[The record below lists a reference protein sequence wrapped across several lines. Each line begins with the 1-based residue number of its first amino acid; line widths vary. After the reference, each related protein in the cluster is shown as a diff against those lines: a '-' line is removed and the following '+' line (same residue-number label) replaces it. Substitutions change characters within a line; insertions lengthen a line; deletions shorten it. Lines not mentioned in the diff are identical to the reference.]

1 MSLVVEQAPGRN
13 DLRRKTAVRERDDER
28 RASAKHARA
37 LTKDLDRTGEVV
49 DRHADGRAVEA
60 GVAERQARLL
70 IQIAHEPFRGARIRR
85 QLFPIH
91 PEQNH
96 FALGGLRRQVTD
108 PAAHEIEDRSTRR
121 KVFAIELGDGGDGP
135 VVDVRDEARTLVEEI
150 VGRLVES
157 REELRRKRQ
166 HGHPCRSPSAC
177 GLRVRVRFYS
187 LTMRILVVE
196 DERKVA
202 SFIRQG
208 LQEDGHAA
216 EIAADGAAALE
227 LVEAAPAYDL
237 VILDLMLPKRD
248 GFEVL
253 KTLRQQRSQ
262 TPVLVLTARD
272 SVSDKVRGLDLGADD
287 YLTKPF
293 AFDEFLARVR
303 ALLRRGAGQRA
314 PVFKL
319 DDLSLDPATRQVTRG
334 SRRITLTAREYAL
347 LEYFLRNVG
356 RVLTRPMIAQ
366 HVWGLDFDTES
377 NIIDVY
383 VGYLRRK
390 IDGDGERRLL
400 HTVRGAGYMLG
411 LEA

>member
-1 MSLVVEQAPGRN
+1 
-13 DLRRKTAVRERDDER
+13 
-28 RASAKHARA
+28 
-37 LTKDLDRTGEVV
+37 
-49 DRHADGRAVEA
+49 
-60 GVAERQARLL
+60 
-70 IQIAHEPFRGARIRR
+70 
-85 QLFPIH
+85 
-91 PEQNH
+91 
-96 FALGGLRRQVTD
+96 
-108 PAAHEIEDRSTRR
+108 
-121 KVFAIELGDGGDGP
+121 
-135 VVDVRDEARTLVEEI
+135 
-150 VGRLVES
+150 
-157 REELRRKRQ
+157 
-166 HGHPCRSPSAC
+166 
-177 GLRVRVRFYS
+177 
-187 LTMRILVVE
+187 MRILVVE

-202 SFIRQG
+202 SFVRQG
-208 LQEDGHAA
+208 LQEEGHAVEVA
-216 EIAADGAAALE
+216 VDGAAALDMLE
-227 LVEAAPAYDL
+227 EAPAYDL

-272 SVSDKVRGLDLGADD
+272 AVSDKVRGLDLGADD

-303 ALLRRGAGQRA
+303 ALLRRGGGQRA

-319 DDLSLDPATRQVTRG
+319 DDLSLDPATRQVTRAA
-334 SRRITLTAREYAL
+334 RRITLTAREYAL

-390 IDGDGERRLL
+390 IDGEGERRLL